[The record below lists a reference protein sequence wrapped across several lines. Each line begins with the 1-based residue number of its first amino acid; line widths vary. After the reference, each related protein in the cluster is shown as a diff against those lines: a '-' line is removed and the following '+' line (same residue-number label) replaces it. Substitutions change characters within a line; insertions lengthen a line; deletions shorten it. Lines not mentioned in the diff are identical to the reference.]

1 MILNELGTTWERLL
15 TVLIAG
21 TATYAAVIALTRF
34 TGPRALAK
42 MSSFDFAATVAIGS
56 TLSST
61 LLGSVPLV
69 AGALGLVL
77 LFALQFGV
85 ATARRRGVFSGWVDN
100 SPVLLMAHGN
110 VLEENLRHVRMN
122 RSELWSQLRQAGV
135 HRRSDVL
142 AVVLETAGNVSVLR
156 VGEPLDTELLHD
168 VRGVEALDHEQRIPG
183 SSGGSTPE

>member
-1 MILNELGTTWERLL
+1 MVLNELGATWERLL
-15 TVLIAG
+15 IVLVAG
-21 TATYAAVIALTRF
+21 TATYAAVIALTRV

-69 AGALGLVL
+69 AGALGLAL
-77 LFALQFGV
+77 LFALQFAV

-100 SPVLLMAHGN
+100 SPVLLMANGH

-142 AVVLETAGNVSVLR
+142 AVVLETSGSVSVLR
-156 VGEPLDTELLHD
+156 VGEPLDTEFLED
-168 VRGVEALDHEQRIPG
+168 VRGAEALDPAGQSGHSG
-183 SSGGSTPE
+183 SGGSL